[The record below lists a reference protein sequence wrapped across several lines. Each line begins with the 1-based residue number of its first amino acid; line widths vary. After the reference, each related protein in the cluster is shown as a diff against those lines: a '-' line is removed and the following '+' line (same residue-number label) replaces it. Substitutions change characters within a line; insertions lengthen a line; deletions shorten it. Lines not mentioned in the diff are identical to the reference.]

1 MRLRRA
7 SIAVRVLDDEG
18 RPVTDPV
25 VQVGLSTKGPSEEIS
40 TPRGGTAALDRRR
53 QAPAYVRPR
62 NEVLVVLDHFYDVRV
77 VHDAMRQRDLLDP
90 QRFEVMDF
98 GRKQGDAAL
107 TVRME
112 PYRCAVDL
120 KVVDAFGDDL
130 PHARV
135 RLGDHNLGTRRGVLD
150 LGPNGAVAAPEE
162 D

>member
-1 MRLRRA
+1 M
-7 SIAVRVLDDEG
+7 RVLDDEG
-18 RPVTDPV
+18 RAVQDPV
-25 VQVGLSTKGPSEEIS
+25 VQVGLSTKGPEEVS
-40 TPRGGTAALDRRR
+40 TPRVGTAALDRRR

-135 RLGDHNLGTRRGVLD
+135 RLGDHELGTRRGVLD
-150 LGPNGAVAAPEE
+150 LGPNGAVVQPEE
-162 D
+162 E